1 MYPIPVSHINIQLQQ
16 KHIKAPS
23 LVSKTFLAQ
32 KLPRKLRFLSPE
44 EIPSLPAAAPSAAS
58 TLAAALYAGRPLL
71 LRSLERLERLEG
83 WARMVAPAALVERF
97 GERRVPVAQ
106 LRQGTLG

>member
-1 MYPIPVSHINIQLQQ
+1 LCQP
-16 KHIKAPS
+16 
-23 LVSKTFLAQ
+23 KTFLAQ
-32 KLPRKLRFLSPE
+32 KLPRKFTLLSPE

-71 LRSLERLERLEG
+71 LRSLDRLEG
-83 WARMVAPAALVERF
+83 WARMVAPAVLVERF

-106 LRQGTLG
+106 LRHGTLG